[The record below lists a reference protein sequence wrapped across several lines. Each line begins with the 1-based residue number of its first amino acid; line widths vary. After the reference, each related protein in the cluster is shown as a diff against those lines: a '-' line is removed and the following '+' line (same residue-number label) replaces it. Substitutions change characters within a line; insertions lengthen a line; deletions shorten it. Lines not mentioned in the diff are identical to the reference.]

1 MILIL
6 DAHIS
11 PSLAVWIKE
20 KFSIDCFSAT
30 FLGLREANDETI
42 FLEAKQQ
49 NAIVTTKDDD
59 FVKLLEQL
67 GSPPKII
74 WLTCGNSSKQRL
86 KEIFEQH
93 LLDALKLLKNTD
105 LVEITGF

>member
-1 MILIL
+1 MTVFQ
-6 DAHIS
+6 H
-11 PSLAVWIKE
+11 
-20 KFSIDCFSAT
+20 
-30 FLGLREANDETI
+30 FLRTSRSNDETI

-49 NAIVTTKDDD
+49 NAIVITKDDD
-59 FVKLLEQL
+59 FVKLLKQL

-93 LLDALKLLKNTD
+93 LLDALKLLENTD
-105 LVEITGF
+105 FVEITGF

>member
-11 PSLAVWIKE
+11 PSLAIWIKDRFE
-20 KFSIDCFSAT
+20 IDCFSAT
-30 FLGLREANDETI
+30 YLGLRDANDKTI

-49 NAIVTTKDDD
+49 NAIVITKDDD
-59 FVKLLEQL
+59 FLKLLEQF

-74 WLTCGNSSKQRL
+74 WLTCGNTSKQRI

-93 LLDALKLLKNTD
+93 LSNALKLLKNTD